1 VDTAIKCPR
10 CRASKIV
17 KNGKINGQQRY
28 LCKECNYHFTVNKLG
43 KRVDNNYIVKAL
55 QLYLEGL
62 GISEIEK
69 YVGVSRNTIRKWIKR
84 FENLIVE
91 VRKNQ
96 CKINVVNLQDLIVFL
111 KEKNEPGLILFSL
124 GNQFIVFS

>member
-10 CRASKIV
+10 CRPSKIV
-17 KNGKINGQQRY
+17 KSGKINGQQRY

-96 CKINVVNLQDLIVFL
+96 CNINVVNLQDLIVFL

-124 GNQFIVFS
+124 GNKFIVFS

>member
-10 CRASKIV
+10 CGASKIV
-17 KNGKINGQQRY
+17 KSGKINGQQRY

-96 CKINVVNLQDLIVFL
+96 CNINVVNLQDLIVFL

-124 GNQFIVFS
+124 GNKFIVFS

>member
-1 VDTAIKCPR
+1 VDTAIRCPR

-17 KNGKINGQQRY
+17 KNGKIISQQRY

-96 CKINVVNLQDLIVFL
+96 CNINVVNLQDLIVFL

-124 GNQFIVFS
+124 GNKFIVFS